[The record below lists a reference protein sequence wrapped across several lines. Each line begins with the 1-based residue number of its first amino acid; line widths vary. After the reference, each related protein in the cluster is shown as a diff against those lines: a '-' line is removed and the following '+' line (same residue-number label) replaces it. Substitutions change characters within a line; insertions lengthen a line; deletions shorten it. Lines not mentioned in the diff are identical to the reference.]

1 MSSVP
6 LSPGSPAVAALRSP
20 GVARLLGL
28 SLVARAPEA
37 VVALLFLLRT
47 RDLGGSYA
55 LAGLVSGATGLGMAC
70 GAPLLGRAIDRVG
83 QPQVLG
89 LSVLVASVAMVGA
102 ALLPGGTAAWV
113 LLPLALVA
121 GAAQPP
127 VAPCLRALFG
137 RIVPDPSVRHAA
149 LAVEASVQE
158 ITFMVGP
165 LVFISLIAA
174 HDPAL
179 GLAVAAGVLFAA
191 TMAFA
196 AAPEPRAM
204 PASGVRRS
212 AGAGPLRRASI
223 RALLAVTVGLGVMFG
238 AAELAITAAAEEAGD
253 PGAVGLLLA
262 AYCVGSLVAGLWT
275 AHRGPGARPERDLV
289 VLIALCTVG
298 HGLLA
303 VAPSLLLLGLGLVL
317 AGAAIAPL
325 FTVVYSLCGRLSA
338 DGTATEAFTWL
349 GSGLFAGAA
358 AGAGIAGL
366 LVHELSPAAAFAA
379 GAAAIGLTGLLVAPR
394 RADLVPAAERADR
407 P

>member
-6 LSPGSPAVAALRSP
+6 LHPRSPAVVALQSP

-28 SLVARAPEA
+28 SLIARAPEA

-55 LAGLVSGATGLGMAC
+55 LAGAVSGVTGLGMAL

-89 LSVLVASVAMVGA
+89 ASVLVASLAMLAA
-102 ALLPGGTAAWV
+102 ALLPGGTAAWA

-137 RIVPDPSVRHAA
+137 RIVPDPAVRHAA

-179 GLAVAAGVLFAA
+179 GLGVAALALFTA

-196 AAPEPRAM
+196 AAPESRSM
-204 PASGVRRS
+204 PASGVRRA
-212 AGAGPLRRASI
+212 AGAGPLRRPAI
-223 RALLAVTVGLGVMFG
+223 RALLGVTVGLGVMFG

-262 AYCVGSLVAGLWT
+262 AYCLGSLVAGLVT

-289 VLIALCTVG
+289 VLVALCTAG

-325 FTVVYSLCGRLSA
+325 FTVVYSLCGTLSA

-358 AGAGIAGL
+358 AGAGLSGL
-366 LVHELSPAAAFAA
+366 LVNAASPSLAFAA
-379 GAAAIGLTGLLVAPR
+379 GAAAIGIAGLVVAAR
-394 RADLVPAAERADR
+394 RRDLVPAA
-407 P
+407 